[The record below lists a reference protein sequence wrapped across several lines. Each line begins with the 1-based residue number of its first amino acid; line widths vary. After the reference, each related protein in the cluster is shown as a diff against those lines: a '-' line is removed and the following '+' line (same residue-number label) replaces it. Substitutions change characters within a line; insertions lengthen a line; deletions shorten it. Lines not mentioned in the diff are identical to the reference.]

1 MTRRIQVRLIMQ
13 LHDSGMSQDAIAS
26 SRHMSKSS
34 ISKVLAI
41 ARKKNITYADIADM
55 DDTTIYK
62 LFFPENLLSEDI
74 YELPD
79 YGKVDSELKQVGV
92 TLMKL
97 WKEYRDRCRT
107 NGTISVGRTK
117 FFDDYARYCET
128 NAITNHL
135 EHKPGERCEVD
146 WSGPTMKVVNRYS
159 GEAVTVYLFVG
170 CLTYSRYAYVEA
182 TLDMKMDTWLRCH
195 VHMYEA
201 FGGVPTRT
209 ICDNLKTGVVRH
221 PKEGEIILTD
231 AYEMLGLHY
240 MTAIMP
246 AAVRKPKQKASVEN
260 TVGNIATSVIA
271 ALRHRTFY
279 DVPSLQKAI
288 GEAVK
293 HYNDQP
299 FQKRAGSRSS
309 IFREEQ
315 AYLRPLP
322 RVPYEI
328 STLVAGH
335 KVYPNC
341 HVALL
346 KNWYSVPYIYRGLKV
361 DIRYTEKKV
370 EIVYDHQRISTHPKF
385 PDYVVNKY
393 STHTSDMPDEFNR
406 PEMNQDRMCSWA
418 SAIGPYTR
426 EVIDRIFRSVQI
438 KEQGYNAAL
447 SVLNLSKHY
456 SNERFE
462 DACEIALANTAS
474 PRYKYLKAIL
484 ASNQDVVLHQRRKV
498 PNRSVAPESDTAEEG
513 AYIRGAGYYG
523 GGERD
528 DQ

>member
-1 MTRRIQVRLIMQ
+1 MAKRIQVRTIMQ
-13 LHDSGMSQDAIAS
+13 LHDSGMSQGDIAT

-41 ARKKNITYADIADM
+41 AREKNITYADIRDK
-55 DDTTIYK
+55 DDTVIYK
-62 LFFPENLLSEDI
+62 LFFPDNLSTEDI

-79 YGKVDSELKQVGV
+79 YALVDKELKHVGV
-92 TLMKL
+92 TMTNL
-97 WKEYRDRCRT
+97 WKEYRDKCRS
-107 NGTISVGRTK
+107 NGTIAVGKTK
-117 FFDDYARYCET
+117 FFDDYSKYCQT
-128 NAITNHL
+128 HDISNHL

-182 TLDMKMDTWLRCH
+182 TLNMKMDTWLRCH

-221 PKEGEIILTD
+221 PKEGEVVLTD
-231 AYEMLGLHY
+231 AYEMLGVHY

-260 TVGNIATSVIA
+260 TVGNIATAVIA

-279 DVPSLQKAI
+279 SVPSLQEAI
-288 GEAVK
+288 RKAVK
-293 HYNDQP
+293 KYNDQP
-299 FQKRAGSRSS
+299 FQKRMGSRSS
-309 IFREEQ
+309 VWEEEKR
-315 AYLRPLP
+315 YLRPLP
-322 RVPYEI
+322 AVPYEI
-328 STLVAGH
+328 STLVPDH

-341 HVALL
+341 HVSLL
-346 KNWYSVPYIYRGLKV
+346 KNWYSVPYIYRGKKV
-361 DIRYTEKKV
+361 DIRYTESTV
-370 EIVYDHQRISTHPKF
+370 EIFFNHQRISSHPKF
-385 PDYVVNKY
+385 PDYAVNRY
-393 STHTSDMPDEFNR
+393 STHASDMPDEFNK
-406 PEMNQDRMCSWA
+406 PEMNQERMCAWA
-418 SAIGPYTR
+418 STIGPNTR
-426 EVIDRIFRSVQI
+426 EVIDRIFRGVKL

-447 SVLNLSKHY
+447 AILHLSSHY
-456 SNERFE
+456 SNQRFE
-462 DACEIALANTAS
+462 DACRVALANTSS

-484 ASNQDVVLHQRRKV
+484 SSNQDIVFRQRQS
-498 PNRSVAPESDTAEEG
+498 PQQTPEASQPDNG
-513 AYIRGAGYYG
+513 AYVRGASYYG
-523 GGERD
+523 GGDRH

>member
-41 ARKKNITYADIADM
+41 AREKNITYTDIVDM

-79 YGKVDSELKQVGV
+79 YDKVDSELKQVGV

-246 AAVRKPKQKASVEN
+246 AAVRKPRQKASVEN

-271 ALRHRTFY
+271 ALR
-279 DVPSLQKAI
+279 
-288 GEAVK
+288 
-293 HYNDQP
+293 
-299 FQKRAGSRSS
+299 
-309 IFREEQ
+309 
-315 AYLRPLP
+315 
-322 RVPYEI
+322 RV
-328 STLVAGH
+328 
-335 KVYPNC
+335 
-341 HVALL
+341 
-346 KNWYSVPYIYRGLKV
+346 
-361 DIRYTEKKV
+361 
-370 EIVYDHQRISTHPKF
+370 
-385 PDYVVNKY
+385 
-393 STHTSDMPDEFNR
+393 
-406 PEMNQDRMCSWA
+406 
-418 SAIGPYTR
+418 
-426 EVIDRIFRSVQI
+426 
-438 KEQGYNAAL
+438 
-447 SVLNLSKHY
+447 
-456 SNERFE
+456 
-462 DACEIALANTAS
+462 
-474 PRYKYLKAIL
+474 
-484 ASNQDVVLHQRRKV
+484 
-498 PNRSVAPESDTAEEG
+498 
-513 AYIRGAGYYG
+513 
-523 GGERD
+523 
-528 DQ
+528 